1 MQRRNFMTLLASAA
15 TALPFVARAQQAA
28 IPTVGIL
35 SGLPSSYI
43 TSGMPPFRQG
53 LNESGYIEGRNVA
66 IEYRLAEGHNDRLPS
81 LVADLV
87 DH

>member
-1 MQRRNFMTLLASAA
+1 
-15 TALPFVARAQQAA
+15 
-28 IPTVGIL
+28 
-35 SGLPSSYI
+35 
-43 TSGMPPFRQG
+43 MPPFRQG